1 MTINKEELLI
11 PLRAETD
18 HDKSEGWAMTIHMRF
33 NKNKCWILHLEQGQ
47 LWLYIQTQGG
57 QEAEEQPRE
66 KESTDSSD
74 GKMELSQQY
83 IWQPE
88 WPTVP

>member
-33 NKNKCWILHLEQGQ
+33 NKNKCWILQ
-47 LWLYIQTQGG
+47 LGWGSPSY
-57 QEAEEQPRE
+57 
-66 KESTDSSD
+66 
-74 GKMELSQQY
+74 M
-83 IWQPE
+83 
-88 WPTVP
+88 